1 MMHNHTYSEE
11 GRLRKANKFN
21 FTLILIAAIFTGITA
36 GYAVSYFVHSNLT
49 PYQRL
54 YYPQFRLSF
63 VKQFVPLNKQGRYI
77 LLTHTLTDQKTK
89 KTTERLWLESQI
101 DFDLDES
108 GKIKF
113 DDQSRPIFRVKPGVV
128 FEPNTTSF
136 VSTMRS
142 NAEVYKVLSDTV
154 YQSEYYEFLYLPLIA
169 GFVAFLSILF
179 LGCAILNKS
188 IRKRLKGVFK
198 RGMHSSSVKEYQKL
212 YKNADGFSIAVSD
225 PNRPETFSMRF
236 RRWTRSLFAN
246 GVQTDA
252 LKIPRADETK
262 GTLILGDSG
271 TGKTV
276 LLHQIIECA
285 RSPERREPGICYDP
299 ASEFVQS
306 HYRHGKDFILNP
318 FDERFP
324 NWELCNEVRTVADL
338 DLIAESFFPSRFTRD
353 PQSKF
358 FNSAAQDIFKLVLA
372 KKYNNQKT
380 IEVIGNPAMLDKL
393 VAGTEFA
400 HYIDPKAGPQRAGV
414 LASLASIGKIL
425 RFIPA
430 HREGTKNFSLTGW
443 ANANRHQSWL
453 FFTMTAETRDSL
465 RPFAS
470 AMLNILMKRLM
481 SISNAQRRNDA
492 WWFIADELHTL
503 NSLSAL
509 PEFVAECRKHGIRY
523 VFGTQSKHQIISQYG
538 EEGRAV
544 LAQPKLKIFYR
555 CNESET
561 ATWVSQNVGN
571 QELDLTKISESM
583 PTDAHG
589 RNSMSFQNSTEN
601 RIIFTR
607 EQIMSLP
614 DLHGI
619 WKFENIIV
627 PFRLQYIQR
636 EKSSADFVPIKISS
650 VAKPKVSVSNRPHG
664 SANVS
669 ATNDD
674 SLNTITNTDKNVIV
688 STSIESQPV
697 ENIADG
703 EMASRVPQE
712 PPHEHANEIRFDF

>member
-1 MMHNHTYSEE
+1 MQNHTYSEE

-21 FTLILIAAIFTGITA
+21 FTLILILAVFAGMTV
-36 GYAVSYFVHSNLT
+36 GYALSYFVHSNLT

-54 YYPQFRLSF
+54 YYPQFRHSF

-77 LLTHTLTDQKTK
+77 LLTHTLTDSKTK
-89 KTTERLWLESQI
+89 KTTEHLWLENQI
-101 DFDLDES
+101 EFDLDES

-113 DDQSRPIFRVKPGVV
+113 DNQSRPIFRVKLGVA
-128 FEPNTTSF
+128 FEPNSTGF

-142 NAEVYKVLSDTV
+142 NAEVYKVLSNAV
-154 YQSEYYEFLYLPLIA
+154 YQSEYYEFLYLPLSA
-169 GFVAFLSILF
+169 GVVAFFSILF
-179 LGCAILNKS
+179 LGGALLNKS
-188 IRKRLKGVFK
+188 IKKKLKGVFK
-198 RGMHSSSVKEYQKL
+198 RGMHAFSVRDYHKL

-225 PNRPETFSMRF
+225 PNRPETFLMQF
-236 RRWTRSLFAN
+236 RQWMKNFFTN
-246 GVQTDA
+246 GVQTDV
-252 LKIPRADETK
+252 LKIPRTDETK

-271 TGKTV
+271 AGKTV
-276 LLHQIIECA
+276 LLHQVIECA
-285 RSPERREPGICYDP
+285 RSPERREPGVCYDP

-353 PQSKF
+353 QQSKF
-358 FNSAAQDIFKLVLA
+358 FNSAAQDIFKLVIA
-372 KKYNNQKT
+372 KKYDNRKI
-380 IEVIGNPAMLDKL
+380 IEVIGNPAILDKL
-393 VAGTEFA
+393 VTGTEFA

-414 LASLASIGKIL
+414 LASLAGVGKIL
-425 RFIPA
+425 RLIPA
-430 HREGTKNFSLTGW
+430 RREESKNFSLTGW
-443 ANANRHQSWL
+443 ANADRHQSWL

-465 RPFAS
+465 RPFVS
-470 AMLNILMKRLM
+470 AMLNIVMKRLM

-523 VFGTQSKHQIISQYG
+523 VFGTQSKHQIIAQYG

-571 QELDLTKISESM
+571 QELDLTKISESI
-583 PTDAHG
+583 PTGADG
-589 RNSMSFQNSTEN
+589 RNSMSFQNSIEN
-601 RIIFTR
+601 RIIFTK

-619 WKFENIIV
+619 WKFENVVV
-627 PFRLQYIQR
+627 PFRLHYIQR
-636 EKSSADFVPIKISS
+636 EKSSADFVPFKTSP
-650 VAKPKVSVSNRPHG
+650 AAEPKVSPCNRPPG
-664 SANVS
+664 AVNVS
-669 ATNDD
+669 AANDD
-674 SLNTITNTDKNVIV
+674 FLNAVTGTDKNLIV
-688 STSIESQPV
+688 PASVEFQPV
-697 ENIADG
+697 ENAADG
-703 EMASRVPQE
+703 EIAKPITPDSLR
-712 PPHEHANEIRFDF
+712 EHANEIRLDF